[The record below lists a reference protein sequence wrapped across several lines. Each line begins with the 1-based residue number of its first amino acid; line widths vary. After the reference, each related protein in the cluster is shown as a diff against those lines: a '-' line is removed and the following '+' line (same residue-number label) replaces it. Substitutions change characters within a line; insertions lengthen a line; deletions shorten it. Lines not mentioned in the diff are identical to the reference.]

1 MSPSR
6 LDILASLLP
15 IFHLSIGNL
24 VPFLLASRII
34 IESTVADSPPR
45 IILRVQPRI
54 VMVNAVKE
62 RDVIVY
68 QCGDEFSHCNLRS
81 NQLGLPSTP
90 SLRLGP
96 SGLNRESW
104 GENNES
110 PHSLWQLTWTE
121 YPLEERNA
129 ENNSSKCHDNALKGP
144 RTRRFVRSNPRR

>member
-15 IFHLSIGNL
+15 IFHLSIRNL
-24 VPFLLASRII
+24 VPLLLASRIT

-45 IILRVQPRI
+45 IIRRVQARI

-68 QCGDEFSHCNLRS
+68 QCGDEFSQCNLRS

-90 SLRLGP
+90 ALRPRSLG
-96 SGLNRESW
+96 
-104 GENNES
+104 
-110 PHSLWQLTWTE
+110 T
-121 YPLEERNA
+121 
-129 ENNSSKCHDNALKGP
+129 
-144 RTRRFVRSNPRR
+144 

>member
-6 LDILASLLP
+6 LDILASLFS
-15 IFHLSIGNL
+15 IFHLSVRYLG
-24 VPFLLASRII
+24 PLLLGSRII

-45 IILRVQPRI
+45 IILRVQSRI

-68 QCGDEFSHCNLRS
+68 QCGDEFSRCNLRS

-90 SLRLGP
+90 SLRPGP

-104 GENNES
+104 GENSES
-110 PHSLWQLTWTE
+110 PHSLWQLT
-121 YPLEERNA
+121 
-129 ENNSSKCHDNALKGP
+129 
-144 RTRRFVRSNPRR
+144 